1 MFIILTL
8 FITNKVFAGADFNGA
23 SNDCPT
29 VIVANFT
36 QNDGFSNECW
46 LNNVSANPGDTI
58 NVRIY
63 YHNTGDQPAQDTF
76 VKMTPV
82 VGGSKTVWNF
92 SGSVSASNASY
103 SYGSTSVTLS
113 SSQTLTAGRVLWH
126 PNGVYNGIPLP
137 FGQSDSDVFTSGG
150 VRVGTVNPGWNTVGS
165 VVVAFT
171 VGNYVAPQPIT
182 YQCNDGIDNDLDGLV
197 DYPQDNGCG
206 GVTDNTEYLY
216 VAPVVVAPVIP
227 KTTYVNVY
235 TNTGNGNS
243 HISLKVDSSY
253 KNACVGDT
261 NSYTISYKNISGK
274 ILNNA
279 TLRIELPKEITFKRS
294 SDGRFNQTDNT
305 LTIQIGTLTPN
316 QEDSINLE
324 GTIIRPKGNDTL
336 LVVTATMVYTNGN
349 NQENAI
355 AYGLSDMSQCL
366 SSNQTASSIFGFGLF
381 PTSLWGW
388 LLLLLLILLIV
399 FLARRYATK
408 TTTKTTTTSTS
419 LE

>member
-1 MFIILTL
+1 
-8 FITNKVFAGADFNGA
+8 
-23 SNDCPT
+23 
-29 VIVANFT
+29 
-36 QNDGFSNECW
+36 
-46 LNNVSANPGDTI
+46 
-58 NVRIY
+58 
-63 YHNTGDQPAQDTF
+63 
-76 VKMTPV
+76 
-82 VGGSKTVWNF
+82 
-92 SGSVSASNASY
+92 
-103 SYGSTSVTLS
+103 
-113 SSQTLTAGRVLWH
+113 
-126 PNGVYNGIPLP
+126 
-137 FGQSDSDVFTSGG
+137 
-150 VRVGTVNPGWNTVGS
+150 
-165 VVVAFT
+165 
-171 VGNYVAPQPIT
+171 
-182 YQCNDGIDNDLDGLV
+182 
-197 DYPQDNGCG
+197 
-206 GVTDNTEYLY
+206 
-216 VAPVVVAPVIP
+216 
-227 KTTYVNVY
+227 VNVY

>member
-294 SDGRFNQTDNT
+294 SDGRFNRTDNT